1 MTVLAIDNQTL
12 ADTIERAQAFL
23 ATQPQKRAADNWCR
37 YLRDDRDSRTFF
49 DATPMTQS
57 TVFGVKVAEAVARA
71 YLACVEGQAAELA
84 PTVAQ
89 VRKLQ
94 ASASAF
100 EADLDSAGSWVIG
113 DRTDPAFREPLSR
126 ICAAPSRVPPRSAG
140 RLPLGDRR
148 AFVLHLA
155 RSLYVLSSSFPT
167 KFLMVA
173 TVLAWEE
180 TSDRTIRSI
189 LTPAV
194 RSTIAAQAA
203 SERVAGIASENAT
216 HHLISRVSVN
226 PVSTPLIGGDSR
238 SDGEKIAEA
247 LRLLRSLTDPTAA
260 TVTVATLMELADE
273 FGIAPVQLE
282 QPAG

>member
-71 YLACVEGQAAELA
+71 YLACVEGQEAELA

-148 AFVLHLA
+148 AFVL
-155 RSLYVLSSSFPT
+155 LSSSFPT

-260 TVTVATLMELADE
+260 TVTVATVMELADE